1 MRFKALPTIAY
12 LVLVSGLLALGF
24 WQLGRSVEK
33 EKFLQVQSE
42 RLASESLDITST
54 TNDSLETMRYKSA
67 TIEGRYDATHQIL
80 IDNQMNAGK
89 VGYFVLTPFVLAGS
103 NKAILVNRGWVPLNK
118 DRRILPDVTF
128 KSEES
133 IIKGRIN
140 GFPSVGI
147 KLTGAEIPSNTWPA
161 VVQVVD
167 SQVLAK
173 TIGYPLF
180 QFQLELDK
188 DQANGY
194 VREWQINL
202 LMTPERHIA
211 YAVQW
216 FGLALTLTV
225 LFVWY
230 SLKNNNNDTTR

>member
-1 MRFKALPTIAY
+1 MRFKVVPTIAY
-12 LVLVSGLLALGF
+12 LILVSGLLTLGF

-42 RLASESLDITST
+42 RLASESLSITST
-54 TNDSLETMRYKSA
+54 TDDNLDPIRYKSA
-67 TIEGRYDATHQIL
+67 SIQGRYDSDRQIL
-80 IDNQMNAGK
+80 IDNQMNGGK
-89 VGYFVLTPFVLAGS
+89 VGYFVLTPFILASS

-118 DRRILPDVTF
+118 DRRVLPDVTF
-128 KSEES
+128 KSGES
-133 IIKGRIN
+133 LIKGRIN
-140 GFPSVGI
+140 GFPSVGL

-167 SQVLAK
+167 NQVLAK
-173 TIGYPLF
+173 ILGYQLF

-188 DQANGY
+188 DQANGF
-194 VREWQINL
+194 VRDWQINL

-225 LFVWY
+225 LFVWF
-230 SLKNNNNDTTR
+230 SLKK

>member
-1 MRFKALPTIAY
+1 MRFKVVPTIAY

-42 RLASESLDITST
+42 RLASESLSITST
-54 TNDSLETMRYKSA
+54 TDDNMESLRYKSA
-67 TIEGRYDATHQIL
+67 SIQGRYDSEHQIL

-89 VGYFVLTPFVLAGS
+89 VGYFVLTPFILADS
-103 NKAILVNRGWVPLNK
+103 KKAILVNRGWVPLNK
-118 DRRILPDVTF
+118 DRRVLPDVKF

-140 GFPSVGI
+140 GFPSVGL
-147 KLTGAEIPSNTWPA
+147 KLAGAEVPSKTWPA
-161 VVQVVD
+161 VVQIVD
-167 SQVLAK
+167 NQVLAK

-194 VREWQINL
+194 VRDWQINL

-230 SLKNNNNDTTR
+230 SLKK